1 MGELRFWEID
11 RLAAGKLLARLE
23 IEATPAIVEEVA
35 MEFARHRQDVERWV
49 AERVQSQIVSKLEER
64 SIRDFGRMDENWN
77 SGFSAAEELIA
88 TLMPNDLL
96 DQPYGKAP
104 SKGEVLRSM
113 VREARKNAAIVER
126 RSS

>member
-11 RLAAGKLLARLE
+11 RLAASNLLARLE
-23 IEATPAIVEEVA
+23 IEVTPAIVEEVA

-64 SIRDFGRMDENWN
+64 SIRDFGRMDESWN

>member
-11 RLAAGKLLARLE
+11 RLAASNLLARLQ
-23 IEATPAIVEEVA
+23 IEVTPAIVEEVA
-35 MEFARHRQDVERWV
+35 TEFARHRKDVEQWV
-49 AERVQSQIVSKLEER
+49 AERVQSQIVSELEER
-64 SIRDFGRMDENWN
+64 SMRDFGRMDESWN

-88 TLMPNDLL
+88 TLMPNELL

-113 VREARKNAAIVER
+113 VREARKNSAIVER